1 MDSKNLDV
9 KKKMTMGEYSITD
22 IKWSPVLNQI
32 VVGTTT
38 SDAHIYFDKDL
49 SHKGALQAMQR
60 QPRV

>member
-9 KKKMTMGEYSITD
+9 KKKMTMGNYSITD

-38 SDAHIYFDKDL
+38 NEAHIYFDRDL
-49 SHKGALQAMQR
+49 STKGAMQAMQK
-60 QPRV
+60 

>member
-1 MDSKNLDV
+1 MDSQTLDI
-9 KKKMTMGEYSITD
+9 KKKMIMGEYSITD

-38 SDAHIYFDKDL
+38 SDATIFFDKDL
-49 SHKGALQAMQR
+49 STKGALQAMQK